1 MDYSSLY
8 DLLRFLER
16 GTRLHIG
23 VLFFGSFGGGAFR
36 LPHSQTIHDAPV
48 CWEFKGREGGNRRC
62 FRCRQMAIQKCLR
75 ERSEFGGCCVN
86 GVYEYTRPVL
96 IDGDCVAM
104 IYVGNI
110 HKPDADER
118 LCRHLGDKQ
127 SLLATMEESFDEEQ
141 CRALGRLIESYIRA
155 LWERRRAEQG
165 DQPSTLIE
173 NVRAYVAENLE
184 YTVSLSDAAKL
195 FHYHEQYLGR
205 LFKRETGMCF
215 SEYINGERVKRAAAY
230 LSGEDSVISI
240 AYRVGFHNVTYF
252 NRVFKRY
259 FGKTPTEYK
268 KTYASKPIPL

>member
-1 MDYSSLY
+1 MKYSNLY

-23 VLFFGSFGGGAFR
+23 VLFFGSFGGGVFR

-62 FRCRQMAIQKCLR
+62 FRCRQMAIRKCLR

-86 GVYEYTRPVL
+86 GVYEYTRPVM
-96 IDGDCVAM
+96 IDDECAAM

-110 HKPDADER
+110 HQSDADGR
-118 LCRHLGDKQ
+118 LRRFLGDQ
-127 SLLATMEESFDEEQ
+127 TPLLETMESDFDEEH
-141 CRALGRLIESYIRA
+141 CRALGHLIESYIRA
-155 LWERRRAEQG
+155 LLERQSERQA
-165 DQPSTLIE
+165 DQPSPLIE
-173 NVRAYVAENLE
+173 NVKAYVAEHLE
-184 YTVSLSDAAKL
+184 YAVSLSDAARL

-215 SEYINGERVKRAAAY
+215 SEYINSERVKRAAAY
-230 LSGEDSVISI
+230 LAGEESVISI
-240 AYRVGFHNVTYF
+240 AYRVGFRNVTYF